1 MTRSEKAFPDRTRA
15 ISAQRGMQGR
25 YIKRIVTE
33 SVGILLQAG
42 QPGAGKAS
50 FEKCG
55 HCGSPHHHSAC
66 IFCIR
71 MIHAYEQGLAQS
83 NANQSINKKE
93 MKGVSDEKQ
102 G

>member
-1 MTRSEKAFPDRTRA
+1 
-15 ISAQRGMQGR
+15 
-25 YIKRIVTE
+25 
-33 SVGILLQAG
+33 
-42 QPGAGKAS
+42 
-50 FEKCG
+50 
-55 HCGSPHHHSAC
+55 
-66 IFCIR
+66 